1 MLQMFVKS
9 MVIFKKNNIFGE
21 YPCVDYLHNALLF
34 ISYGNS
40 ESAYSEICHAIM
52 KSGGELREDERKHF
66 DKINQ
71 KY

>member
-1 MLQMFVKS
+1 MS
-9 MVIFKKNNIFGE
+9 
-21 YPCVDYLHNALLF
+21 DNALLF